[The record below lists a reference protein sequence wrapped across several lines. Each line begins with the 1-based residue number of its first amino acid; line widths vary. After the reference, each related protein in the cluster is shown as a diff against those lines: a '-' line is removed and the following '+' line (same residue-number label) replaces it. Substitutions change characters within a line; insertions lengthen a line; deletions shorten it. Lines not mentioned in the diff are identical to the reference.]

1 MHVQIESRPKAAR
14 KSRPTPNTQ
23 SRNVDAS
30 AEVVHLVAQF
40 VVAQFVVA
48 EFAGGETTPDKH
60 TIKTR
65 QLAGLAALT
74 ALKATSQQLKLLVYA
89 ASAAGATRDE
99 VAATIVEAALYAG
112 FAAARAGMEAVV
124 AVYGE
129 GVVQST

>member
-40 VVAQFVVA
+40 VVAEFV
-48 EFAGGETTPDKH
+48 GGETTPDKH